1 MSQQVRRRR
10 YSNEESSESLFNEN
24 EGIKGDEWNIA
35 LLFLLYLLQGI
46 PLGLASA
53 IPLIL
58 QNHGASFKQQAEFS
72 FAHWPFSMKLVWAP
86 LVDSLYCQKFGR
98 RKTWLV
104 PAQYLIGLFMVF
116 LSSSVADWLGHRG
129 SNNEDQPQVAMLT
142 ALFFTLYF
150 LAATQDIAVDG
161 WALTMLKR
169 HNKGY
174 ASTCNSVGQTA
185 GYFLGYVVF
194 IALESPDFCNNYIRS
209 EPQPG
214 GMVTLSGFLYFWG
227 IVYIV
232 ITTLVAIFKREV
244 EETRADLPPLEAAK
258 QSYKLLFTIFKL
270 PSIRLFS
277 FILLTAKIGFAAC
290 DGVTSLKLIEGG
302 VPKEKLAIL
311 AVPLVPL
318 QIVLPILVSKW
329 SSSERPMNMYIKVFP
344 YRLCFNL
351 VAAFFVY
358 ITPLVLVGNDI
369 PSYYYILLLFIL
381 SLHQVTMTAMF
392 VQSMAFYAVISDP
405 SAGGTYMTL
414 LNTLSNLGGTWT
426 TTCALGLVD
435 NLTYKSCSNITN
447 NDCSD
452 SSLTAACESA
462 NGKCVTTLDGYY
474 LEIVL
479 CTIIGFIWFRW
490 GKHAI
495 RHLQTR
501 PPEDWAIPHHR

>member
-1 MSQQVRRRR
+1 MPEVRRRR
-10 YSNEESSESLFNEN
+10 HSDGESSENLTDPAQ
-24 EGIKGDEWNIA
+24 GIKGDEWNIA

-72 FAHWPFSMKLVWAP
+72 FAHWPFSMKLLWAP
-86 LVDSLYCQKFGR
+86 LVDSLYWRKFGR

-116 LSSSVADWLGHRG
+116 LSGSVSDWLGYRG
-129 SNNEDQPQVAMLT
+129 NNKDEEPQVALLT

-194 IALESPDFCNNYIRS
+194 IALESPDFCNKYLRS
-209 EPQPG
+209 EPQPN

-227 IVYIV
+227 LVYIV
-232 ITTLVAIFKREV
+232 ITTLVAIFKHEIEV
-244 EETRADLPPLEAAK
+244 NHADLPAFEAAK
-258 QSYKLLFTIFKL
+258 YSYKQLLTIFKL
-270 PSIRLFS
+270 PNIRLIA

-290 DGVTSLKLIEGG
+290 DGVTSLKLIERG

-311 AVPLVPL
+311 AIPLVPL
-318 QIVLPILVSKW
+318 QIILPILVSKW
-329 SSSERPMNMYIKVFP
+329 SSSQRPMDLYIKVFP

-358 ITPLVLVGNDI
+358 ITPLVLIGGDI
-369 PSYYYILLLFIL
+369 PAYYYIMLLFIL

-426 TTCALGLVD
+426 TTVTLWLVD
-435 NLTYKSCSNITN
+435 PLTRKYCSSVAD
-447 NDCSD
+447 NDCSE
-452 SSLTAACESA
+452 STLVAACESA
-462 NGKCVTTLDGYY
+462 KGKCMTHLDGYY
-474 LEIVL
+474 LEIIF
-479 CTIIGFIWFRW
+479 CTLFGFIWFKW
-490 GKHAI
+490 GRNAI
-495 RHLQTR
+495 RYLQTR
-501 PPEDWAIPHHR
+501 PLEEWAIPSSR